1 MKNSDKISA
10 LYFRDFRLFWFGQ
23 LISLSG
29 TWMQS
34 VAQGWLVYS
43 LTKSPFYLG
52 IVAAASTLPIL
63 LFTLIGGM
71 VADRFRKRNL
81 IILTQALSIIP
92 ALMLGIFIDFKIITV
107 YQVIVLAFFMG
118 TVNAFD
124 MPARQSFLVEMVGK
138 GHILNAIA
146 LNSAA
151 FNGARII
158 GPVIAGL
165 T

>member
-1 MKNSDKISA
+1 MKNSDKFSA
-10 LYFRDFRLFWFGQ
+10 LYFRDFRLFWLGQ

-63 LFTLIGGM
+63 LFTLIGGI

-81 IILTQALSIIP
+81 LLITQAFSIVPPLSLGILTDIHLIA
-92 ALMLGIFIDFKIITV
+92 V
-107 YQVIVLAFFMG
+107 WQVA
-118 TVNAFD
+118 
-124 MPARQSFLVEMVGK
+124 
-138 GHILNAIA
+138 
-146 LNSAA
+146 
-151 FNGARII
+151 
-158 GPVIAGL
+158 
-165 T
+165 

>member
-1 MKNSDKISA
+1 MKNSDKFSA
-10 LYFRDFRLFWFGQ
+10 LYFRDFRLFWLGQ

-63 LFTLIGGM
+63 LFTLIGGIA
-71 VADRFRKRNL
+71 ADRFRKRNL
-81 IILTQALSIIP
+81 IILTQVLSIIP
-92 ALMLGIFIDFKIITV
+92 ALILGILTDLNIITV
-107 YQVIVLAFFMG
+107 YQVIALAFFLG

-124 MPARQSFLVEMVGK
+124 MPARQSFLAEMECK
-138 GHILNAIA
+138 GN
-146 LNSAA
+146 
-151 FNGARII
+151 
-158 GPVIAGL
+158 
-165 T
+165 